1 MHLNG
6 TILSFSKRLF
16 GFYINIFFLLA
27 ISLNGFYFLDSETI
41 NIMGISYKNI
51 AYLLAM
57 VWIVL
62 KFPCKKPKNG
72 YHFQYLIL
80 SMIPLS
86 IIGASVS
93 WIRYGGSIFTF
104 VKLIKDEAD
113 IWLLGLLYFPLVKV
127 VKQYKITVVE
137 YKKCIECFSIIL
149 LTLTIIQYFTYPH
162 IVFLKTYTG
171 IRYDQMRFFYQTLL
185 FTIFMTLQLE
195 KIIIVKNRAIT
206 IRAILG
212 IMAVLFEFMVVEK
225 FRNTTM
231 CALMVCAFA
240 IFFWK
245 GISLKKVLAWALG
258 IVAALYLLQTQM
270 VQDVLKT
277 VLYGDTN
284 VYTNTTDFRNI
295 FSVWVVS
302 KWIENP
308 LSFIFGQGIVSGTN
322 GSLAAVTTGIQT
334 AGGKIFIA
342 GDHGIVAWVYM
353 FGLTGVIWFLYML
366 YKCAKTPLS
375 STGKASKTS
384 PYFLV
389 SLMLLLQSRSETP
402 WYNSLGMIIMV
413 IFIGLMECEYNECN
427 EKRSIK

>member
-1 MHLNG
+1 MYLNG
-6 TILSFSKRLF
+6 TSLSVNKRLWD
-16 GFYINIFFLLA
+16 FYINIFFLLA
-27 ISLNGFYFLDSETI
+27 ISLNAFYFFDSETV
-41 NIMGISYKNI
+41 NIMGISYKNLV
-51 AYLLAM
+51 YLLALIWM
-57 VWIVL
+57 VL
-62 KFPCKKPKNG
+62 NFPHRKPKNG

-86 IIGASVS
+86 IVGAFVS
-93 WIRYGGSIFTF
+93 WVRYGGNIFTF

-113 IWLLGLLYFPLVKV
+113 IWLLGLLYYPVMKIV
-127 VKQYKITVVE
+127 RQYRITVAE
-137 YKKCIECFSIIL
+137 YKRCIEFFSIIL
-149 LTLTIIQYFTYPH
+149 LTLTIVQYFTYPH

-171 IRYDQMRFFYQTLL
+171 MRYDQMRFFYQTLL
-185 FTIFMTLQLE
+185 FTIFMALQLE
-195 KIIIVKNRAIT
+195 KIITVKKRSIT
-206 IRAILG
+206 IKAIIG
-212 IMAVLFEFMVVEK
+212 ILAVLFEFMVVEK

-231 CALMVCAFA
+231 CAIMVCAFA

-245 GISLKKVLAWALG
+245 GTSLKKVLAWALG
-258 IVAALYLLQTQM
+258 IVAALYLFQTQM

-284 VYTNTTDFRNI
+284 VYTNTSDFRNM
-295 FSVWVVS
+295 FSAWVFS

-322 GSLAAVTTGIQT
+322 GSLSAVTTGIQL
-334 AGGKIFIA
+334 AGGRTFIA
-342 GDHGIVAWVYM
+342 GDHGIIAWIYM
-353 FGLTGVIWFLYML
+353 FGLIGVIWFLYMM

-375 STGKASKTS
+375 STGKTSKTS
-384 PYFLV
+384 PYVLV

-413 IFIGLMECEYNECN
+413 VFIGLMECEYNECY